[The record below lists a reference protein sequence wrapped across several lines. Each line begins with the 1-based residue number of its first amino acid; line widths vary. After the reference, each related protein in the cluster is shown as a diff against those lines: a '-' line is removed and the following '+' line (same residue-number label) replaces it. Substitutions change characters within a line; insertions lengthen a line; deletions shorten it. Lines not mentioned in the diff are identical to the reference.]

1 MARVFR
7 GADIKGGAM
16 RSARTWI
23 AMGFVLASSVAPVA
37 AADWGGVK
45 DMGGGVPIP
54 VPAPAPVPTYDSDSD
69 WYIGLSLGANIFTDA
84 SIKDSDI
91 NYLGDSTPG
100 HFARD
105 SSDLPASMTYGLM
118 FGRYITPSLRWEI
131 AIDYTPDTQISRDA
145 TLFYPATNS
154 AHNISDGSIDTNLYN
169 VQRTDTVKLSRTTAL
184 FNLLYDIPTGTR
196 FTPYVGGGLGLSWRR
211 IRRGYSETS
220 ACVNSVNSE
229 VNIPTGACSG
239 NTNLPSGGP
248 LSGSDSKNQVDLA
261 AAVQAGI
268 ATELTDSI
276 IWDNGWQ
283 MLWEGGS
290 VSMSSASAAGNNEFS
305 FKDSVLQQ
313 FRSGL
318 RIKFD

>member
-1 MARVFR
+1 M
-7 GADIKGGAM
+7 K
-16 RSARTWI
+16 SAKTWI
-23 AMGFVLASSVAPVA
+23 AAAFVLVSGVAPA
-37 AADWGGVK
+37 MAADWGGVK

-54 VPAPAPVPTYDSDSD
+54 VPAPAPVPTYDADSD
-69 WYIGLSLGANIFTDA
+69 WYIGLALGGNLLTDAKIKDTDIDYLGA
-84 SIKDSDI
+84 SS
-91 NYLGDSTPG
+91 PG

-105 SSDLPASMTYGLM
+105 SSDVPAQVTFGLM

-131 AIDYTPDTQISRDA
+131 AVDYTPDTQISRDQRLGYVV
-145 TLFYPATNS
+145 TPSSFDFNSGSFVTNTYGV
-154 AHNISDGSIDTNLYN
+154 D
-169 VQRTDTVKLSRTTAL
+169 RTDTVKLSRTTAL

-196 FTPYVGGGLGLSWRR
+196 FTPYVGGGLGVSWRKMTR
-211 IRRGYSETS
+211 SYSESFDCIGTCSPAAAPTS
-220 ACVNSVNSE
+220 ASP
-229 VNIPTGACSG
+229 ISG
-239 NTNLPSGGP
+239 H
-248 LSGSDSKNQVDLA
+248 DSKNQIDLA

-290 VSMSSASAAGNNEFS
+290 VSMSAPSASGTNRFTYS
-305 FKDSVLQQ
+305 DSVLQQ